1 MKQPTL
7 HWLKDPRHLLALGF
21 GSGLAPIAPGTF
33 GTLAGAVLYPL
44 IAGLGLPVYLLLVG
58 AAFLLGVRVCGYTA
72 RALGVHD
79 HSAIVWDEVVGLW
92 ITLAA
97 VAPSWP
103 ALLLGFAL
111 FRLFDILKPWP
122 IRWLDRHVQGGL
134 GIMLDDVL
142 AGVFAGLCL
151 WLAAVAGWLPASGK
165 AVGLPILY

>member
-1 MKQPTL
+1 MIL
-7 HWLKDPRHLLALGF
+7 
-21 GSGLAPIAPGTF
+21 
-33 GTLAGAVLYPL
+33 
-44 IAGLGLPVYLLLVG
+44 
-58 AAFLLGVRVCGYTA
+58 AFLLGVWVCGYTA

-79 HSAIVWDEVVGLW
+79 HSAVVWDEVVGLW

-103 ALLLGFAL
+103 ALLIGFVL

-134 GIMLDDVL
+134 GIMIDDVL

-151 WLAAVAGWLPASGK
+151 WLAAAVGWLPASGN
-165 AVGLPILY
+165 AVGLPIL

>member
-21 GSGLAPIAPGTF
+21 GSGLAPVAPGTF
-33 GTLAGAVLYPL
+33 GTLAGAILYPL
-44 IAGLGLPVYLLLVG
+44 IAGLGLPVYLLVVIL
-58 AAFLLGVRVCGYTA
+58 AFLLGVWVCGYTA

-79 HSAIVWDEVVGLW
+79 HSAVVWDEVVGLW

-103 ALLLGFAL
+103 ALLIGFVL

-134 GIMLDDVL
+134 GIMIDDVL

-151 WLAAVAGWLPASGK
+151 WLAAAVGWLPASGN
-165 AVGLPILY
+165 AVGLPIL